1 MLRLDD
7 VGSSSSH
14 LCSLQFQNRLM
25 GPAGVYVVT
34 VVEYPFFGLCLRLLF
49 FFAAGAGFLLWTAGK
64 L

>member
-25 GPAGVYVVT
+25 GPSGVYVVT
-34 VVEYPFFGLCLRLLF
+34 VVEYPFFGLGLRLCV
-49 FFAAGAGFLLWTAGK
+49 FFAAGAGFRLLTAEK